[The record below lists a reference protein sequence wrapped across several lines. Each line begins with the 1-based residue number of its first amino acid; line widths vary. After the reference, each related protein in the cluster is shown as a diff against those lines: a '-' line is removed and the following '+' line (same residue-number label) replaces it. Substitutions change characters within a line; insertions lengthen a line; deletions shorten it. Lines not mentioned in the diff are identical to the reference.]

1 MKKRILNKINISE
14 PLVLDSGK
22 ILEEYEIAYE
32 TFGVL
37 NKKKNN
43 AILIC
48 HALTGDQFCTGR
60 NPLTKKSA
68 WWSSLIGPGKVIDT
82 NIFCNLL

>member
-1 MKKRILNKINISE
+1 MKKKRILNKINISE

-37 NKKKNN
+37 NKKKKIMLFLF
-43 AILIC
+43 AML
-48 HALTGDQFCTGR
+48 
-60 NPLTKKSA
+60 
-68 WWSSLIGPGKVIDT
+68 
-82 NIFCNLL
+82 